1 MLLNNSIPIQLNMVL
16 NHLVLIFTFI
26 SSYHRRGKLSQFVV
40 TQLCKQKE
48 LQLFNV
54 VCTRAILW
62 AISSSYIFSIRL
74 KSFSFTLSD
83 VQLKLV
89 KFSVLWYIHL
99 DTIHST
105 MYSVILRKTRIEE
118 KHSASCCIDV
128 ILERTS
134 LIWQNFLSFPSW
146 GQPFTSY
153 GESRKDRWLSKMLWH
168 RYQLSW

>member
-1 MLLNNSIPIQLNMVL
+1 MLLNNSIPIQLNMVF

-89 KFSVLWYIHL
+89 KFSVLWYVHF

-118 KHSASCCIDV
+118 KHQCKLLHSCNSWANIV
-128 ILERTS
+128 NLVK
-134 LIWQNFLSFPSW
+134 LSF
-146 GQPFTSY
+146 F
-153 GESRKDRWLSKMLWH
+153 SKLRSTVYFVWRIEKRQMA
-168 RYQLSW
+168 